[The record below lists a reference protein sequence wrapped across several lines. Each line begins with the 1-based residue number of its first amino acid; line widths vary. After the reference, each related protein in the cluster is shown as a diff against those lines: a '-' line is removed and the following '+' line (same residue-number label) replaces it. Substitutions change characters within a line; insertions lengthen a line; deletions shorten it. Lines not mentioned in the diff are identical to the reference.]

1 MLHILKTRMR
11 NSTKKYFLTGST
23 EYNLPAKSCQTI
35 ATPFYSLSKPH
46 YRWYHEKIKISKV
59 WDTTDTEQE
68 QGKSNLDVPHTAPPR
83 HVFHP
88 PGSHAW
94 TDLDVSVFVYSLYK
108 FDDMSGMV
116 NTSKQSLFRNFW
128 RNFQHSWKKTYATGT
143 CLCLEDDSYNS
154 DPTSQF
160 SRLNTYYLGLA
171 QCYLSNSRHSVCS
184 STGPQKEGYYVIIIS
199 LKQPHA

>member
-1 MLHILKTRMR
+1 MRRSKSKRCETRLTQRTGTRQEPSCLKQPGCTTHSS
-11 NSTKKYFLTGST
+11 STT
-23 EYNLPAKSCQTI
+23 
-35 ATPFYSLSKPH
+35 SLF
-46 YRWYHEKIKISKV
+46 
-59 WDTTDTEQE
+59 
-68 QGKSNLDVPHTAPPR
+68 
-83 HVFHP
+83 FHP

-108 FDDMSGMV
+108 FDDLLGMV
-116 NTSKQSLFRNFW
+116 NTSKS
-128 RNFQHSWKKTYATGT
+128 FQEFLKKLSAQLKKTYATGT

-160 SRLNTYYLGLA
+160 SRFNTYYPGLA

-184 STGPQKEGYYVIIIS
+184 STSPQKEGYYVIIIS

>member
-1 MLHILKTRMR
+1 MRRSKSQRCETRLTQNRNKERATWMYHTQLLHDMSFLP
-11 NSTKKYFLTGST
+11 STW
-23 EYNLPAKSCQTI
+23 KSCLDRSWCFCICVQLTQIWWYVRHGQHLQTES
-35 ATPFYSLSKPH
+35 FQEFLKKLSA
-46 YRWYHEKIKISKV
+46 
-59 WDTTDTEQE
+59 Q
-68 QGKSNLDVPHTAPPR
+68 L
-83 HVFHP
+83 
-88 PGSHAW
+88 
-94 TDLDVSVFVYSLYK
+94 
-108 FDDMSGMV
+108 
-116 NTSKQSLFRNFW
+116 
-128 RNFQHSWKKTYATGT
+128 KKTYATGT

>member
-1 MLHILKTRMR
+1 MIPWEDQNLKGVRHDWHRTGTRKEQPGCTTHSS
-11 NSTKKYFLTGST
+11 STTCLF
-23 EYNLPAKSCQTI
+23 
-35 ATPFYSLSKPH
+35 
-46 YRWYHEKIKISKV
+46 
-59 WDTTDTEQE
+59 
-68 QGKSNLDVPHTAPPR
+68 
-83 HVFHP
+83 FHP